1 MKRIKWLCMLFCML
15 LMTVA
20 VGQAETAGLPDDGL
34 YTIGVQSS
42 SRMFNITKCVLH
54 VWDGQLTAVIT
65 LSGTG
70 YGYAYPGTAEEANA
84 APIDTW
90 IPYVEDWDGAYT
102 CALPVSA
109 LDEETAVAAYSKRY
123 EKWYD
128 RTLVFHSGTLAPY
141 EEIAPDGVYMGMI
154 SSNEPSLDG
163 KECLLTAKAGVMTV
177 DMQDG
182 STISIASLDHRLP
195 MEGTGWIMVRT
206 DSLKE
211 HVVRAAD
218 GVYQAEVTTDSSLLR
233 FTECTLNVE
242 NGRMTAVLTAR
253 NNNFDFLYIGTAT
266 EAAQDESG
274 WIPAIPNADGA
285 YTYVLEIPSLDNEI
299 RIATYSARKKMWYDR
314 TMFIGS
320 ASLNTKGGELP

>member
-15 LMTVA
+15 LMTA
-20 VGQAETAGLPDDGL
+20 AAGRAERADFPADGL

-54 VWDGQLTAVIT
+54 VWDGQRTAVIT

-84 APIDTW
+84 APMDTW

-102 CALPVSA
+102 YAVPISA

-128 RTLVFHSGTLAPY
+128 RTLVFHSSTLATY
-141 EEIAPDGVYMGMI
+141 EEIAPDGVYTGII
-154 SSNEPSLDG
+154 SSDDVALDD
-163 KECLLTAKAGVMTV
+163 KECLLTAKDGIMTIN
-177 DMQDG
+177 MPDG
-182 STISIASLDHRLP
+182 STISIASLDQRIPL
-195 MEGTGWIMVRT
+195 EGSGWIMVRT

-211 HVVRAAD
+211 HVVRAED
-218 GVYQAEVTTDSSLLR
+218 GVYQAIVTTDSSLLR
-233 FTECTLNVE
+233 FPECTLNVE
-242 NGRMTAVLTAR
+242 NGRMTAVLTAK
-253 NNNFDFLYIGTAT
+253 NNNFDYIYVGTAA
-266 EAAQDESG
+266 EAVQDDSG

-299 RIATYSARKKMWYDR
+299 RIATYSAKKKMWYDR
-314 TMFIGS
+314 TMFIDS
-320 ASLNTKGGELP
+320 ASLNTKGGD

>member
-15 LMTVA
+15 LMTA
-20 VGQAETAGLPDDGL
+20 AAGRAERADFPADGL

-54 VWDGQLTAVIT
+54 VWDGQMTAVIT
-65 LSGTG
+65 LAGNG
-70 YGYAYPGTAEEANA
+70 YGYAYPGTAEKANA
-84 APIDTW
+84 APMDTW

-102 CALPVSA
+102 YAVPISA
-109 LDEETAVAAYSKRY
+109 LDEETAVAAYSRRY

-128 RTLVFHSGTLAPY
+128 RTLVFHSSTLAPY
-141 EEIAPDGVYMGMI
+141 EAVAPDGVYTGII

-163 KECLLTAKAGVMTV
+163 QKCLLAAKDGEMTV
-177 DMQDG
+177 DMPDG
-182 STISIASLDHRLP
+182 SAAGIASLDQRLP
-195 MEGTGWIMVRT
+195 MEGTCWIMVRT

-211 HVVRAAD
+211 HVVRAED
-218 GVYQAEVTTDSSLLR
+218 GVYQAIVTTDSSLLR
-233 FTECTLNVE
+233 FPECTLNVE
-242 NGRMTAVLTAR
+242 NGRMTAVLTAK
-253 NNNFDFLYIGTAT
+253 NNNFDYIYVGTAA
-266 EAAQDESG
+266 EAVQDDSG

-314 TMFIGS
+314 TMFIDS
-320 ASLNTKGGELP
+320 ASLNTKGGE

>member
-15 LMTVA
+15 LMTA
-20 VGQAETAGLPDDGL
+20 AAGRAERADFTADGL

-54 VWDGQLTAVIT
+54 VWDGQMTAVIT
-65 LSGTG
+65 LAGNG
-70 YGYAYPGTAEEANA
+70 YGYAYPGTAEKANA
-84 APIDTW
+84 APMDTW

-102 CALPVSA
+102 YAVPISA

-128 RTLVFHSGTLAPY
+128 RTLVFHSSTLAPY
-141 EEIAPDGVYMGMI
+141 EEIAPDGVYTGII
-154 SSNEPSLDG
+154 SSNDVALDG
-163 KECLLTAKAGVMTV
+163 KECLLSAKAGVMTV
-177 DMQDG
+177 DMPDG
-182 STISIASLDHRLP
+182 SRVGIASLDQRIPL
-195 MEGTGWIMVRT
+195 EGSGWIMVRT

-211 HVVRAAD
+211 HVVRAED

-233 FTECTLNVE
+233 FPECTMNVE

-253 NNNFDFLYIGTAT
+253 NNNFDFLYIGTAA

-274 WIPAIPNADGA
+274 WIPAIPNEDGV

-299 RIATYSARKKMWYDR
+299 RIATYSAKKKMWYDR
-314 TMFIGS
+314 TMFIDS
-320 ASLNTKGGELP
+320 ASLNTKGGK